1 MNLICCLF
9 TLIVTVLIPAGGF
22 IFLLD
27 HEEGYSKQ
35 FFAGAA
41 TYVALYLFSVL
52 PFLSQISNS
61 LVSSGLIAMIF
72 GSALLLGIVSEA
84 ARLMICRYYLG
95 YRNMRYKDALSVGFG
110 HWAVEALI
118 TVGFNVFIIFLNFSQ
133 QGAMV
138 DPFMMVMT
146 GLERLFDLPIM
157 LLLSLLT
164 IYSARTGKYITA
176 GLAAVFHAIFN
187 GTVTLLGVTG
197 MSNINILIVTG
208 LTAVFCLFWVFKL
221 KKLLYEE
228 GTN

>member
-9 TLIVTVLIPAGGF
+9 TLIVTVLLPAGGF

-27 HEEGYSKQ
+27 HEEGYTKQ
-35 FFAGAA
+35 FLAGAY

-52 PFLSQISNS
+52 PFLNQISNS
-61 LVSSGLIAMIF
+61 LVASGIFAMIF
-72 GSALLLGIVSEA
+72 GSALLLGVVSEA
-84 ARLMICRYYLG
+84 SRLMICRYYLG
-95 YRNMRYKDALSVGFG
+95 SRNMKYKDALALGFG

-133 QGAMV
+133 QGGAV

-146 GLERLFDLPIM
+146 GLERLFVLPIM

-164 IYSARTGKYITA
+164 MHSARTGKYITV
-176 GLAAVFHAIFN
+176 GLSAVFHAIFN
-187 GTVTLLGVTG
+187 GAITLFGVMG
-197 MSNINILIVTG
+197 MTNVNILIVTG
-208 LTAVFCLFWVFKL
+208 LTSVFCLFWVFKL
-221 KKLLYEE
+221 RTLLYED